1 MKKKFKVLAVIS
13 ARGGSKGIPKKNLKR
28 LANKPLIFHTIDTI
42 LKIKEIDKIVLSS
55 DDEKILKTCKKYS
68 KKIELIKRPKRLAM
82 DKTPLTSV
90 VKYVAIEQEKIG
102 YRPDFVLQISPTCPL
117 IKVKTIKKIIT
128 HLIKKKS
135 NCVVTLKRIE
145 HDHPYRAKK
154 LLKNLV
160 FQSFIKNKNVER
172 FISRQD
178 LPTLYSTSGSI
189 YARTFKLL
197 KTFNEKNFC
206 LGKKPLGVVVDDIE
220 AINIDRQV
228 DFDFANFV
236 LKNKKLLK

>member
-1 MKKKFKVLAVIS
+1 MHNWCNGVNFASNLSFAFSLKKILVERNIIDNPYKKIFKLSNYEIHKGKSHFKETPGLGVEMIELSRDFKVYEKKFKVLAVIS

-128 HLIKKKS
+128 HLIKKS

-154 LLKNLV
+154 L
-160 FQSFIKNKNVER
+160 
-172 FISRQD
+172 
-178 LPTLYSTSGSI
+178 
-189 YARTFKLL
+189 
-197 KTFNEKNFC
+197 
-206 LGKKPLGVVVDDIE
+206 
-220 AINIDRQV
+220 
-228 DFDFANFV
+228 
-236 LKNKKLLK
+236 